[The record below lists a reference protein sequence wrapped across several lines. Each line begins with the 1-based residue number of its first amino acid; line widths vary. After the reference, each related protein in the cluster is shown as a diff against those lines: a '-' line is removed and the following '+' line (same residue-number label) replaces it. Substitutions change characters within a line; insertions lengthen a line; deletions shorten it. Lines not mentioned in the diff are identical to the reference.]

1 MRKKYRVKFKKVDK
15 MKFIGHL
22 DLLKIVQRSINRARL
37 PIAFSEGFNP
47 HQLVSFAQPLALGH
61 VTVGDYFDIV
71 LVEDIDE
78 SIVVNNLNKV
88 LPTGM
93 EVLSC
98 KKYDALTKNA
108 ATYLIASD
116 YTLKFPENI
125 NLQDVIGIFEKEEI
139 LYTKVN
145 KKGVEKVVDIKK
157 DIYEIKLLDDNTL
170 FCKISSGSIKNLKVD
185 VIIDIIGK
193 AMGVEINKR
202 AVFATRL
209 EMYMFDDN
217 ENLVT
222 LN

>member
-1 MRKKYRVKFKKVDK
+1 MRKKYRIKFKKVDK

-22 DLLKIVQRSINRARL
+22 DLLKIIQRSINRAKL

-61 VTVGDYFDIV
+61 LTVGDYLDIV

-78 SIVVNNLNKV
+78 NIVVNNLNNV
-88 LPTGM
+88 LPNGL

-98 KKYDALTKNA
+98 KKYDPLVKNS

-116 YTLKFPENI
+116 YTLKFPKEV
-125 NLQDVIGIFEKEEI
+125 NLTKGVKIFDNDEV

-145 KKGVEKVVDIKK
+145 KKGVEKVVNVKN
-157 DIYEIKLLDDNTL
+157 DIYELKLISEDTL
-170 FCKISSGSIKNLKVD
+170 FLKISSGSIKNLKVD
-185 VIIDIIGK
+185 VIIELISKELNFDINSNS
-193 AMGVEINKR
+193 VL
-202 AVFATRL
+202 VTRS
-209 EMYMFDDN
+209 EMYMYDEN
-217 ENLVT
+217 ENFIT

>member
-22 DLLKIVQRSINRARL
+22 DLLKIVQRSINRAKL

-78 SIVVNNLNKV
+78 NIVINNLNKV
-88 LPTGM
+88 LPIGM
-93 EVLSC
+93 EVVGC
-98 KKYDALTKNA
+98 KKYDALVKNS

-116 YTLKFPENI
+116 YTLKFPKEYNIENA
-125 NLQDVIGIFEKEEI
+125 LSIFENEEI

-157 DIYEIKLLDDNTL
+157 DIYELKYVGDNTL

-185 VIIDIIGK
+185 VLIDIIGK
-193 AMGVEINKR
+193 EIGESINTR
-202 AVFATRL
+202 SVFATRQ
-209 EMYMFDDN
+209 EMYMFDEN